1 MASDE
6 APARRCPSLDDIL
19 AHVHRRPSAPAPGP
33 LLEHIDACVSCQA
46 LLAAALRHEASDEP
60 SRRAAPGT
68 LGRGDELID
77 RYRIERFVARGGMGE
92 VYVAFDLLLEETVA
106 LKTLSCTSLDDER
119 AAFRFKAE
127 ARLARRVTHPNVC
140 RILEFGVHTIRTREG
155 PLSIPFLTME
165 WLDGESVAQRIAANG
180 PRPEDETFETALE
193 VLEALGAIHAAG
205 IVHRDLKSEN
215 VMLVPSAAR
224 RGRAVVMDFGLARA
238 LDGSVVSTWPAQRA
252 VAGTL
257 DAMAPEQLQGRAPTP
272 AVDVFAFGVLL
283 FEMLTGRRPFAGVPP
298 GRRLVEPA
306 PPVSALR
313 PGLDRRWDGVVGRC
327 LALDPAA
334 RFAGAGEAAAGV
346 RSAWP

>member
-224 RGRAVVMDFGLARA
+224 RGRASSWTSGWLAR
-238 LDGSVVSTWPAQRA
+238 STAASCRRGPLSAPWPARSTRWRPSSCRA
-252 VAGTL
+252 GHRRPPSTSSRSACCCSRCSRAGARSPACRPGAAWSSRRRRCPRCGRGSTGGGTGSSG
-257 DAMAPEQLQGRAPTP
+257 AASRSIPRRASRAPARP
-272 AVDVFAFGVLL
+272 
-283 FEMLTGRRPFAGVPP
+283 RRA
-298 GRRLVEPA
+298 
-306 PPVSALR
+306 
-313 PGLDRRWDGVVGRC
+313 
-327 LALDPAA
+327 
-334 RFAGAGEAAAGV
+334 
-346 RSAWP
+346 